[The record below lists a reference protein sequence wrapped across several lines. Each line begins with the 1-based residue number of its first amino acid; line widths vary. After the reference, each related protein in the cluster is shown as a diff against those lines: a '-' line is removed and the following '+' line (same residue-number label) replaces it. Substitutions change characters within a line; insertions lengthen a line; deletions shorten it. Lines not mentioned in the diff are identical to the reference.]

1 MTDLPVELPANLHS
15 VPGRL
20 GATGLVD
27 ERGLV
32 IELEPREE
40 VLVHGV
46 VRISVVTFIVD
57 VVAGVTLDTDPEA
70 WTFTTD
76 LSLRMRPVPAPA
88 RLTATGHILREGRRS
103 AHTHLEVVDEL
114 GNEIAVGAI
123 GFARVP
129 RKPDD
134 PPKPIV
140 SREAVA
146 ARFSADDRIE
156 RPLREEAEIVSI
168 DPIEGVVEMA
178 VRPEVCNPA
187 GTLQGAMVA
196 LAVEAATEDL
206 LAARGEPSVVTEL
219 DLRYLGQATVG
230 PVRSRCRVLGD
241 GPCPPVQVE
250 LVDLATDRVT
260 TLAFT
265 RAAAIP

>member
-1 MTDLPVELPANLHS
+1 MTDLPANLHS

-32 IELEPREE
+32 IELEPQAEE
-40 VLVHGV
+40 LHLGVL
-46 VRISVVTFIVD
+46 RISVVTFAVD
-57 VVAGVTLDTDPEA
+57 VVAGVTLDTDPDA

-88 RLTATGHILREGRRS
+88 RITATGRLLREGRRS
-103 AHTHLEVVDEL
+103 AHCLLDVVDEA
-114 GNEIAVGAI
+114 GTSVAAGAI

-140 SREAVA
+140 SREGVA
-146 ARFSADDRIE
+146 ARFSAADRIT
-156 RPLREEAEIVSI
+156 RPLREEAEIVPI
-168 DPIEGVVEMA
+168 DPDAGVVEMA

-187 GTLQGAMVA
+187 GTIQGAMVA
-196 LAVEAATEDL
+196 LVAEAATDDL
-206 LAARGEPSVVTEL
+206 MAARGEPGVVTDL
-219 DLRYLGQATVG
+219 DIRYLGQATEG
-230 PVRSRCRVLGD
+230 PVRSRCRVLAD
-241 GPCPPVQVE
+241 GPYPPVQVE
-250 LVDLATDRVT
+250 LVDQSSGRLT
-260 TLAFT
+260 TLAYT
-265 RAAAIP
+265 RAAPVEA